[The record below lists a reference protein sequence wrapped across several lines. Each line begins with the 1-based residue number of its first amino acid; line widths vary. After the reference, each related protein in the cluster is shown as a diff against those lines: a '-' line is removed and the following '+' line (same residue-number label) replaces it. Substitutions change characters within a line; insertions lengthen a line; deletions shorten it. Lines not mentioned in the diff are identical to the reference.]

1 MDGQDTAQT
10 ASSSWLKRGS
20 LAAATLLIVATLT
33 SIQWVP
39 LLVVGTPRAAP
50 EAWRESLSP
59 DALVLVDE
67 ALKGLATVHD
77 HHVHLIATG
86 HENSGASF
94 HPDLLSWLHP
104 IKRMKTAIYQMAG
117 GVESMERTDS
127 EYVTRLQA
135 LVEHH
140 PVDLSL
146 SLLAFESY
154 HDDGGAAQPDKTAFH
169 VPNAWTFEVANRLGE
184 RFEPVAS
191 IHPYR
196 PDAVAELRK
205 WHEAGGRM
213 IKWLPNSM
221 GIDPGS
227 PKCDPFYDAMAE
239 LGVSLLSHAGD
250 EHAVDGETRQ
260 NLGNPLRLRRP
271 LERGVTVI
279 VAHCGGLGLGEDL
292 DTPGGPDV
300 PNFDLFLRLLS
311 ESAYDEILYGEISAT
326 VLSNRHGR
334 PLRTLLERKDLHNRL
349 AYGSDYPL
357 PSVDWLIQTGTLADL
372 GYLSDEEAALL
383 DEVFGVN
390 PLLFDLVLKRT
401 LRAPGTNQGFAPTIF
416 SRKIRAIPR

>member
-1 MDGQDTAQT
+1 MKGHDSTQSGSGSRSKRLALATA
-10 ASSSWLKRGS
+10 AI
-20 LAAATLLIVATLT
+20 LALGVMT
-33 SIQWVP
+33 STQWVP
-39 LLVVGTPRAAP
+39 PLVVGVPQAP
-50 EAWRESLSP
+50 PQAWRESLSP
-59 DALVLVDE
+59 DALALVHK
-67 ALKGLATVHD
+67 ALDGLDAVHD
-77 HHVHLIATG
+77 HHVHLVATG
-86 HENSGASF
+86 HEDSGASF

-117 GVESMERTDS
+117 GVETMEKTDS
-127 EYVTRLQA
+127 EYVERLRT

-140 PVDLSL
+140 PADLSV
-146 SLLAFESY
+146 SLLAFEGY
-154 HDDGGAAQPDKTAFH
+154 HDESGAFQPDKTAFH
-169 VPNAWTFEVANRLGE
+169 VPNAWTFDVAKRLGD

-196 PDAVAELRK
+196 PDAVAELRR
-205 WHEAGGRM
+205 WHAAGGRM

-227 PKCDPFYDAMAE
+227 PKCDPLYDAMAE

-279 VAHCGGLGLGEDL
+279 VAHCGGLGVGEDL
-292 DTPGGPDV
+292 DAPGAPEV

-311 ESAYDEILYGEISAT
+311 EAPSKDLLFGEISAV
-326 VLSNRHGR
+326 VLSNRHGQ
-334 PLRTLLERKDLHNRL
+334 PLRVLLEREDLHDRL

-357 PSVDWLIQTGTLADL
+357 PSIDWLIQTHAMADL
-372 GYLSDEEAALL
+372 GYFTETEAELL

-401 LRAPGTNQGFAPTIF
+401 LRAPGTTRGFAPSVF